1 MITYIDSKNCQKVC
15 GLMRAVELLQA
26 VRYEPAGEKIRFPD
40 REISGVSIDS
50 RDCREGSVFVCI
62 RGSVCNG
69 SRYAKEAVRHGA
81 KVLVAAKEEQE
92 LIGKILGQFSECE
105 GVLVEDEREAAALL
119 AARYE
124 GEPSRSMMMIGV
136 TGTKGKTTTVSMIRK
151 ILSEAGIRTGM
162 IGTTGQFDG
171 KEHLPSEH
179 TTPDAVTLQRS
190 LARMRKNACRAC
202 VMEVSSQALKLQR
215 TKGICFDTGV
225 FLNLGDDHIGRF
237 EHADKE
243 EYLACKRKL
252 FLQSREAVVNADDP
266 AWKQMLAGTGCP
278 FQTFG
283 IRNGDFRAVKIRTES
298 FVQGHP
304 GVEFDIG
311 KVHFQIPAPGIF
323 TVYNALAA
331 VRVCMQYGVTPK
343 TAAGS
348 LLDFQVKGR
357 MQFFSIPGGGE
368 AVIDYA
374 HNAMSLESVL
384 TTLRAYRPARLITVF
399 GCGGQRAKERRFQ
412 MGEVSGRLS
421 DLTVI
426 TSDNPRWEAP
436 EAIMDDIETG
446 VRKTDGKYLRITDRK
461 EAVKQAVEMA
471 GPGDLVVIAGKGHEN
486 TQEIQGVFYRMDE
499 QELVEEACTQKLL

>member
-1 MITYIDSKNCQKVC
+1 M
-15 GLMRAVELLQA
+15 
-26 VRYEPAGEKIRFPD
+26 
-40 REISGVSIDS
+40 
-50 RDCREGSVFVCI
+50 
-62 RGSVCNG
+62 
-69 SRYAKEAVRHGA
+69 
-81 KVLVAAKEEQE
+81 
-92 LIGKILGQFSECE
+92 
-105 GVLVEDEREAAALL
+105 
-119 AARYE
+119 
-124 GEPSRSMMMIGV
+124 
-136 TGTKGKTTTVSMIRK
+136 
-151 ILSEAGIRTGM
+151 
-162 IGTTGQFDG
+162 
-171 KEHLPSEH
+171 
-179 TTPDAVTLQRS
+179 
-190 LARMRKNACRAC
+190 
-202 VMEVSSQALKLQR
+202 
-215 TKGICFDTGV
+215 
-225 FLNLGDDHIGRF
+225 
-237 EHADKE
+237 
-243 EYLACKRKL
+243 
-252 FLQSREAVVNADDP
+252 QSREAVVNADDP
-266 AWKQMLAGTGCP
+266 AWKQMLAGTECP

-283 IRNGDFRAVKIRTES
+283 IRNGDFRAEQIRTEG

-331 VRVCMQYGVTPK
+331 VRVCMRYGVTPK